1 MGEVKTIAISEIREN
16 PVALRTV
23 NRTSE
28 EYLGLVQSIKEKG
41 FMGAI
46 TVRPQ
51 VDKESGEKY
60 YELIDG
66 LHRFSAS
73 KDAGI
78 SEINVDIVPL
88 NEDQMLEAQIMAN
101 IHKIETRPA
110 EYSQQLKRIL
120 ARNPLMTEAELAKR
134 LGKSPMWISQRLGLT
149 RIDNDQVLELINSG
163 KITLSNAYAL
173 AKLPSE
179 ELASFVE
186 RAMTLAPDEF
196 IPAINNR
203 IKEIKEAKRS
213 GQDPEAQSFQPVAHL
228 RKLSEIK
235 KEMDT
240 PEVGILLVEQLKIK
254 KPADAFNLAVQ
265 WMMHMDPVSVD
276 TQKAEYEAREKK
288 KAEEAAK
295 RKVER
300 EQKKAAESAKKAEEA
315 SHAAANA
322 QAELEGK
329 PLPYPELAAPKAKK
343 PKTDEV
349 PVSAPAVSA

>member
-1 MGEVKTIAISEIREN
+1 MGELKTIKISEIREN

-23 NRTSE
+23 NRQSE

-41 FMGAI
+41 FLGSI
-46 TVRPQ
+46 IVRSQ
-51 VDKESGEKY
+51 VDKESNESY
-60 YELIDG
+60 YELVDG
-66 LHRFSAS
+66 LHRFCAA
-73 KDAGI
+73 KDAGLV
-78 SEINVDIVPL
+78 EIGVDIVPL
-88 NEDQMLEAQIMAN
+88 NEDQVLEAQIMAN

-134 LGKSPMWISQRLGLT
+134 LGKSPIWISQRLGLT
-149 RIDNDQVLELINSG
+149 RIDNEQVTELINSG
-163 KITLSNAYAL
+163 KISLSNAYAL
-173 AKLPSE
+173 AKLPPD

-186 RAMTLAPDEF
+186 RAMTLPPDEF
-196 IPAINNR
+196 IPAVNNR

-240 PEVGILLVEQLKIK
+240 PEIGAILIETLKIK
-254 KPADAFNLAVQ
+254 KTTDAFNLAIQ
-265 WMMHMDPVSVD
+265 WMMHMDPTSIEA
-276 TQKAEYEAREKK
+276 QKAEYDAREKK

-300 EQKKAAESAKKAEEA
+300 EQKKAADAAKKSEEA
-315 SHAAANA
+315 AHAAANA

-329 PLPYPELAAPKAKK
+329 PLPYPELAAPKTKAAA
-343 PKTDEV
+343 
-349 PVSAPAVSA
+349 PVQPA